1 MKDDIARTV
10 DDAFSFLGPNAA
22 ELTEAATNAA
32 VIDRRK
38 FLLLTGF
45 SGLAIGL
52 VGFGTAANAASPE
65 RTDKSQDAQINSYVH
80 IETNGRIVIFAPN
93 PDVGQGVKTSLPMI
107 VAEEL
112 DADWEQVHI
121 DLAAIDPKVYG
132 MQVAGGSRSV
142 FSRWAELRKMGAM
155 ARAMLL
161 QAAAAQLGVAEAEL
175 TTANSAVI
183 HASSG
188 RVVPYADLAAA
199 AATMPVPKESD
210 LVYKKPADYRILGK
224 RITNTD
230 AEAIARGLPLYGI
243 DVSVPDMVYATYV
256 KCPSIG
262 GKPKSANLEDIKAMP
277 GVVDAFVLDGT
288 RDIPTFDPLG
298 DQVSPGVAIVAKST
312 WQAFKARRKLKVE
325 WDLSTASTDDSDQ
338 ISNQARAIAA
348 EPGSKVL
355 VDKGNVESAF
365 SSADQ
370 LLESFYSTG
379 FLSHAQLEPENC
391 TVFYRGNAVEAWAP
405 SQTPP
410 AVAAGIVKLLGVAP
424 EQVTVHQVRAGGG
437 FGRRLENDYAREA
450 ALISRHVTAPVKLQW
465 MREDDMAFDYYRPPA
480 YYSFKGALTGGRLNA
495 WRTHVVSVSADGET
509 PNRDAKYPT
518 IFFPEKV
525 LPNYKVTN
533 SMVRSQTPTG
543 PMRAPISN
551 SYAFAEQSFIHELA
565 VAAGRDHLEFLVETL
580 GKPQWTD
587 EGNAGA
593 VNTGRAIDVIR
604 EVGKNA
610 GWGRTLPRGRALG
623 LSFYFSHR
631 SHVAEIAEVSV
642 DDKTR
647 VKIHK
652 VWVVADIG
660 SVINMSG
667 AEGQCQGSVIDG
679 ISMMARQHIS
689 IKQGRIEQTNFH
701 QYPLLKM
708 GQRPE
713 IDVQFLQTDNVP
725 TGMGEPAL
733 PPVAAAVCNAIYT
746 ATGQRIRR
754 LPIISEGFEIV

>member
-32 VIDRRK
+32 VMDRRK

-80 IETNGRIVIFAPN
+80 IDTDGRIVIFAPN

-121 DLAAIDPKVYG
+121 DFAAIDPKVYG

-183 HASSG
+183 HKSSG
-188 RVVPYADLAAA
+188 RVVPYADLATAA
-199 AATMPVPKESD
+199 ASMPVPEESD

-243 DVSVPDMVYATYV
+243 DVTVPDMVYATYV

-312 WQAFKARRKLKVE
+312 WQAFKARGKLKVE

-348 EPGSKVL
+348 EPGGKVL

-509 PNRDAKYPT
+509 PNRDANYPT

-631 SHVAEIAEVSV
+631 SHVAEIAEVGV

-660 SVINMSG
+660 PVINMSG

-746 ATGQRIRR
+746 ATGLRIRR

>member
-1 MKDDIARTV
+1 MKDDSARSV
-10 DDAFSFLGPNAA
+10 DDTFSFLGPNAA
-22 ELTEAATNAA
+22 QLTEAAMSAA
-32 VIDRRK
+32 VMDRRK

-52 VGFGTAANAASPE
+52 AGFGTAAKAALPGHGDNSH
-65 RTDKSQDAQINSYVH
+65 DAQINSYVH
-80 IETNGRIVIFAPN
+80 IDTDGRIVIFAPN
-93 PDVGQGVKTSLPMI
+93 PEIGQGVKTALPMI

-112 DADWEQVHI
+112 DADWKQVHI
-121 DLAAIDPKVYG
+121 EFAAVDPRIYG
-132 MQVAGGSRSV
+132 RQVAGGSRSV

-161 QAAAAQLGVAEAEL
+161 QAAAARLGVTAAEL
-175 TTANSAVI
+175 ATANSEVI
-183 HASSG
+183 HKSSG
-188 RVVPYADLAAA
+188 RVVRYADLATEAA
-199 AATMPVPKESD
+199 SMPVPEESV

-243 DVSVPDMVYATYV
+243 DVTLPDMVYATYV

-262 GKPKSANLEDIKAMP
+262 GKPKSANLEEIKKMP
-277 GVVDAFVLDGT
+277 GVVDVFILDGT
-288 RDIPTFDPLG
+288 WNIPTFDPTG
-298 DQVSPGVAIVAKST
+298 DQVSPGVAIVARST
-312 WQAFKARRKLKVE
+312 WQAFKARGNLKVE

-338 ISNQARAIAA
+338 ISKQARAIAA
-348 EPGSKVL
+348 EPGGKIL

-365 SSADQ
+365 SSADN

-391 TVFYRGNAVEAWAP
+391 TVFYRGDAVEAWAP

-410 AVAAGIVKLLGVAP
+410 AVAAGIAKLLGIAP
-424 EQVTVHQVRAGGG
+424 DKVTVHQVRAGGG

-450 ALISRHVTAPVKLQW
+450 ALISKHVAAPVKLQW

-480 YYSFKGALTGGRLNA
+480 YYSFKGALTGGRLTA

-509 PNRDAKYPT
+509 PNRDANYPK

-525 LPNYKVTN
+525 IPNYKVTN

-565 VAAGRDHLEFLVETL
+565 VAAKRDHLEFLVETL

-587 EGNAGA
+587 EGNADA
-593 VNTGRAIDVIR
+593 VNTGRAIDVI
-604 EVGKNA
+604 EAVGKNA
-610 GWGRTLPRGRALG
+610 GWGRSLPQGRALG

-642 DDKTR
+642 DDKNR
-647 VKIHK
+647 VNIHK

-660 SVINMSG
+660 PVINLSG
-667 AEGQCQGSVIDG
+667 AEGQCEGSVIDG
-679 ISMMARQHIS
+679 ISMMARQQIS
-689 IKQGRIEQTNFH
+689 IRQGRIEQTNFH

-733 PPVAAAVCNAIYT
+733 PPVAAAVCNAVY
-746 ATGQRIRR
+746 AVTGKRIRT
-754 LPIISEGFEIV
+754 LPIINEGFEIV

>member
-1 MKDDIARTV
+1 
-10 DDAFSFLGPNAA
+10 
-22 ELTEAATNAA
+22 
-32 VIDRRK
+32 
-38 FLLLTGF
+38 
-45 SGLAIGL
+45 
-52 VGFGTAANAASPE
+52 
-65 RTDKSQDAQINSYVH
+65 
-80 IETNGRIVIFAPN
+80 
-93 PDVGQGVKTSLPMI
+93 
-107 VAEEL
+107 
-112 DADWEQVHI
+112 
-121 DLAAIDPKVYG
+121 
-132 MQVAGGSRSV
+132 
-142 FSRWAELRKMGAM
+142 
-155 ARAMLL
+155 
-161 QAAAAQLGVAEAEL
+161 
-175 TTANSAVI
+175 
-183 HASSG
+183 
-188 RVVPYADLAAA
+188 
-199 AATMPVPKESD
+199 
-210 LVYKKPADYRILGK
+210 
-224 RITNTD
+224 
-230 AEAIARGLPLYGI
+230 
-243 DVSVPDMVYATYV
+243 
-256 KCPSIG
+256 
-262 GKPKSANLEDIKAMP
+262 MP

-312 WQAFKARRKLKVE
+312 WQAFKARGKLKVE

-348 EPGSKVL
+348 EPGGKVL

-509 PNRDAKYPT
+509 PNRDANYPT

-610 GWGRTLPRGRALG
+610 GWGGTLPRGRALG

-660 SVINMSG
+660 PVINMSG

-679 ISMMARQHIS
+679 ISMMARQHI
-689 IKQGRIEQTNFH
+689 FH
-701 QYPLLKM
+701 QAGK
-708 GQRPE
+708 
-713 IDVQFLQTDNVP
+713 
-725 TGMGEPAL
+725 
-733 PPVAAAVCNAIYT
+733 
-746 ATGQRIRR
+746 
-754 LPIISEGFEIV
+754 S

>member
-1 MKDDIARTV
+1 MKDDIARPV
-10 DDAFSFLGPNAA
+10 HDALSFLGPNAA
-22 ELTEAATNAA
+22 ELTEAAMNGAA
-32 VIDRRK
+32 MGRRK

-52 VGFGTAANAASPE
+52 VSFGTAAKAASPE
-65 RTDKSQDAQINSYVH
+65 RTDNSQGAQINSYVH
-80 IETNGRIVIFAPN
+80 IDTDGRIVIFAPN
-93 PDVGQGVKTSLPMI
+93 PEIGQGVKTSLPMI

-112 DADWEQVHI
+112 DADWAQVHI
-121 DLAAIDPKVYG
+121 DFAAINPKVYG

-142 FSRWAELRKMGAM
+142 YSRWAELRKMGAM

-161 QAAAAQLGVAEAEL
+161 QAAAAQLGVAQAEL

-183 HASSG
+183 HKSSG
-188 RVVPYADLAAA
+188 RVVPYADLAIAA
-199 AATMPVPKESD
+199 ASTPVPEESG
-210 LVYKKPADYRILGK
+210 LAYKKPGDYRILGK

-243 DVSVPDMVYATYV
+243 DVTVPDMLYATYV

-262 GKPKSANLEDIKAMP
+262 GKPKSANLEEIKALP

-288 RDIPTFDPLG
+288 RNIPTFDPLG
-298 DQVSPGVAIVAKST
+298 DQVSPGVAIVARST
-312 WQAFKARRKLKVE
+312 WEAFKARGKLQVE
-325 WDLSTASTDDSDQ
+325 WDLSTASTDDSEQ
-338 ISNQARAIAA
+338 ISQQARIIAA
-348 EPGSKVL
+348 QPGAKVL

-370 LLESFYSTG
+370 LLDSYYSTE

-391 TVFYRGNAVEAWAP
+391 TVFYRGDSVEAWAP

-424 EQVTVHQVRAGGG
+424 EKVTVHQIRAGGG

-450 ALISRHVTAPVKLQW
+450 ALISKQVAAPVKLQW

-480 YYSFKGALTGGRLNA
+480 YYSFKGALTGGQLTA

-509 PNRDAKYPT
+509 PNHDARYPT

-525 LPNYKVTN
+525 LPHYKVTN

-565 VAAGRDHLEFLVETL
+565 VAAGRDHLEFLVASL

-587 EGNAGA
+587 EGNADA

-610 GWGRTLPRGRALG
+610 GWGRTLPPGRALG

-642 DDKTR
+642 DDKKR

-660 SVINMSG
+660 PVINLSG

-679 ISMMARQHIS
+679 ISMMARQKIS
-689 IKQGRIEQTNFH
+689 IKNGRIQQTNFH

-713 IDVQFLQTDNVP
+713 IDVQFLQTDNIP

-733 PPVAAAVCNAIYT
+733 PPIAAAVCNAVYT
-746 ATGQRIRR
+746 VTGQRIHS
-754 LPIISEGFEIV
+754 LPIINDGFEIV

>member
-10 DDAFSFLGPNAA
+10 DDTFSFLGPNAA
-22 ELTEAATNAA
+22 ELTEAAMSAA
-32 VIDRRK
+32 VMNRRK

-45 SGLAIGL
+45 SGLAIGM
-52 VGFGTAANAASPE
+52 VGFGTAAKAASPGHK
-65 RTDKSQDAQINSYVH
+65 DNSHDARINSYVH
-80 IETNGRIVIFAPN
+80 IDTDGRIVIFAPN
-93 PDVGQGVKTSLPMI
+93 PEIGQGVKTSLPMI

-112 DADWEQVHI
+112 DADWQHVHI
-121 DLAAIDPKVYG
+121 EFAAIDPRIYG
-132 MQVAGGSRSV
+132 MQVAGSSRSV

-161 QAAAAQLGVAEAEL
+161 QAAATQLGVTEAEL
-175 TTANSAVI
+175 ETANSEVI
-183 HASSG
+183 HKSSA
-188 RVVPYADLAAA
+188 RAVRYADLATAA
-199 AATMPVPKESD
+199 ASMPVPDDSV

-243 DVSVPDMVYATYV
+243 DVIVPDMVYATYV

-262 GKPKSANLEDIKAMP
+262 GKPKSANLEEIKQMP
-277 GVVDAFVLDGT
+277 GVVDAFLLDGT
-288 RDIPTFDPLG
+288 RNIPTFDPVG

-312 WQAFKARRKLKVE
+312 WQAFKARAKLKVE

-338 ISNQARAIAA
+338 ISKQARAMAA
-348 EPGSKVL
+348 EPGGKIL

-365 SSADQ
+365 SSADST
-370 LLESFYSTG
+370 LESFYSTR

-391 TVFYRGNAVEAWAP
+391 TVFYQGDEIEAWAP

-410 AVAAGIVKLLGVAP
+410 AVAAGIVKLLGIAP
-424 EQVTVHQVRAGGG
+424 DKVTVHQVRAGGG

-450 ALISRHVTAPVKLQW
+450 ALISKHVAAPVKLQW

-480 YYSFKGALTGGRLNA
+480 YYSFKGALTGGRLTA
-495 WRTHVVSVSADGET
+495 WRTHVVSVSADGKT
-509 PNRDAKYPT
+509 PNRDANYPK

-533 SMVRSQTPTG
+533 SMVHSQTPTG

-565 VAAGRDHLEFLVETL
+565 VAAKRDHLEFLVETL

-587 EGNAGA
+587 EGNADA
-593 VNTGRAIDVIR
+593 INTGRAIDVINM
-604 EVGKNA
+604 VGINA
-610 GWGRTLPRGRALG
+610 GWGRSLPQGRALG

-642 DDKTR
+642 EDENR

-660 SVINMSG
+660 PVINLSG

-679 ISMMARQHIS
+679 ISMMARQQIS

-713 IDVQFLQTDNVP
+713 IDVQFLQTDNIP

-733 PPVAAAVCNAIYT
+733 PPVAAAVCNAVY
-746 ATGQRIRR
+746 AVTGKRIRN
-754 LPIISEGFEIV
+754 LPIINEGFEIV

>member
-22 ELTEAATNAA
+22 ELTEATTNVA
-32 VIDRRK
+32 VMDRRK

-52 VGFGTAANAASPE
+52 VGFDTAANAASPE

-410 AVAAGIVKLLGVAP
+410 AVAAGMVKLLGVAP

-450 ALISRHVTAPVKLQW
+450 ALISRHVAAPVKLQW

-701 QYPLLKM
+701 QYPLLRM

-733 PPVAAAVCNAIYT
+733 PPVAAAVCNAIFT

-754 LPIISEGFEIV
+754 LPIISKGFEIV